1 MPKKVDIP
9 VVIKPTAYYKML
21 VHVLRFGSKVK
32 DPNQCKE
39 VMGGLIGHIKNKE
52 GNEVLIIE
60 DAIPV
65 SHGGAIEVRY
75 SPEQL
80 GDFAEI
86 DSRVFEE
93 HGEEGWF
100 SCGWY
105 HSHPGLSPFFS
116 GTDIMNQLFWQ
127 AKNPAGVGLVFDHVY
142 LDKPGDLGFKAFRLD
157 DASKSRNT
165 GYHEVPVTVE
175 PPNDISYYNRI
186 MELIDGIYTK
196 QIPIMELNET
206 TNFFEDVFIPEKESL
221 MIKKPE
227 LDQNHLINSLKTGM
241 GNFLE
246 LSITPLIILLNSW
259 SQEILKKTFFNNTQM
274 RQDLEELKV
283 NLTNGMIDI
292 QKSFN
297 YSLHDELE
305 KLDIFIDDRLDVL
318 EEKQENLREF
328 FKNFEKK
335 LISLTENTL
344 EESKTHIITEYLK
357 QIENLTANLD
367 NVNKKNAAIITDLGK
382 SNIALQEA
390 SKILEPS
397 KIRIVGSLEERYD
410 TIADNTKK
418 KLKNTEKNF
427 ENLEKESKKLLDDL
441 KAAILVLEGSKEPI
455 LNKIE
460 RLEDD
465 KKNLLE
471 KIKEL
476 KLTND
481 KLSERLKKFEEGGEN
496 DK

>member
-1 MPKKVDIP
+1 MPKNEDIP
-9 VVIKPTAYYKML
+9 VVIEPTAYYKML
-21 VHVLRFGSKVK
+21 LHVLRFGSNVK

-39 VMGGLIGHIKNKE
+39 VMGGLIGHIKKKE

-127 AKNPAGVGLVFDHVY
+127 AKNPAGVGLVFDHKY

-157 DASKSRNT
+157 DPSKSRNT

-175 PPNDISYYNRI
+175 PPDDISYYHNI
-186 MELIDGIYTK
+186 IELIDGVYTK

-206 TNFFEDVFIPEKESL
+206 TNFFEDVFIPEKDSL

-227 LDQNHLINSLKTGM
+227 LDLNHLINSLKTGM

-246 LSITPLIILLNSW
+246 LSLTPLFILLNSW

-274 RQDLEELKV
+274 RQDLEDLKL
-283 NLTNGMIDI
+283 NLSSGMIDI
-292 QKSFN
+292 QKTFN

-305 KLDIFIDDRLDVL
+305 KLDIFIDDKLDIL
-318 EEKQENLREF
+318 EEKQENLTEF
-328 FKNFEKK
+328 MKEFKEK
-335 LISLTENTL
+335 LITLTQNTL
-344 EESKTHIITEYLK
+344 EEFKTPIFTEILK
-357 QIENLTANLD
+357 QIENSTANLD
-367 NVNKKNAAIITDLGK
+367 SINRKNVEIFKDLEKNT
-382 SNIALQEA
+382 IALQEA

-397 KIRIVGSLEERYD
+397 KIRIIGSLEERCEK
-410 TIADNTKK
+410 ISENTKK

-427 ENLEKESKKLLDDL
+427 DNLEKESKKLLDDL

-481 KLSERLKKFEEGGEN
+481 KLLEKVKTIEGGGE
-496 DK
+496 K

>member
-1 MPKKVDIP
+1 MPKNVDIP

-21 VHVLRFGSKVK
+21 LHVLRFGSKVK

-39 VMGGLIGHIKNKE
+39 VMGGLIGHIEKKE
-52 GNEVLIIE
+52 EKEILIIE

-86 DSRVFEE
+86 DNRVFEE
-93 HGEEGWF
+93 HGEQGWF

-142 LDKPGDLGFKAFRLD
+142 LDNPGDLGFKAFRLD
-157 DASKSRNT
+157 DPSKSRNT
-165 GYHEVPVTVE
+165 SYHEVPATVE
-175 PPNDISYYNRI
+175 PPDEVSYYNKI
-186 MELIDGIYTK
+186 IDLVDGVYTK

-206 TNFFEDVFIPEKESL
+206 TNFFEDVFIPTKESL

-227 LDQNHLINSLKTGM
+227 LDVNQLINSLKTGM

-246 LSITPLIILLNSW
+246 LSLTPLIVLLNSW
-259 SQEILKKTFFNNTQM
+259 SQETLKKTFFNNSQM
-274 RQDLEELKV
+274 RQDLEDLKTS
-283 NLTNGMIDI
+283 LTSGMMDI

-318 EEKQENLREF
+318 EEKQEKVGDFIKEF
-328 FKNFEKK
+328 KEKMITLTQSTFEQSQTP
-335 LISLTENTL
+335 ILTENFKAL
-344 EESKTHIITEYLK
+344 
-357 QIENLTANLD
+357 ENLTSNLD
-367 NVNKKNAAIITDLGK
+367 IMNKKNVSVIKDLEK
-382 SNIALQEA
+382 SNVLLQEA

-397 KIRIVGSLEERYD
+397 KIRIVGSLEERYEK
-410 TIADNTKK
+410 ISDNAKK

-427 ENLEKESKKLLDDL
+427 ENLEKDSKKLLADL

-460 RLEDD
+460 RLEVD

-476 KLTND
+476 KTTNED
-481 KLSERLKKFEEGGEN
+481 LLKKVKTLEEGGV
-496 DK
+496 K

>member
-1 MPKKVDIP
+1 MPKNVDIP

-21 VHVLRFGSKVK
+21 LHVLRFGSKVK

-39 VMGGLIGHIKNKE
+39 VMGGLIGHIEKKE
-52 GNEVLIIE
+52 GNDTLFIE
-60 DAIPV
+60 DVIPV

-86 DSRVFEE
+86 DNRVFEE

-157 DASKSRNT
+157 DPSKSRNT
-165 GYHEVPVTVE
+165 GYHEVPATVE
-175 PPNDISYYNRI
+175 PPDGISYYSKI
-186 MELIDGIYTK
+186 IDLVDGVYTK

-206 TNFFEDVFIPEKESL
+206 TNFFEDVSIPTKESL

-227 LDQNHLINSLKTGM
+227 LDENQLINSLKTGM

-246 LSITPLIILLNSW
+246 LSLTPLIGLLNSW
-259 SQEILKKTFFNNTQM
+259 SQEILKKTFFNNSQM
-274 RQDLEELKV
+274 RQDLEDLKLS
-283 NLTNGMIDI
+283 LTHGMMDI

-318 EEKQENLREF
+318 EEKQENLRDFIKEF
-328 FKNFEKK
+328 KEKV
-335 LISLTENTL
+335 ISLTQNTI
-344 EESKTHIITEYLK
+344 EKSKTPIITDNLK
-357 QIENLTANLD
+357 ELENLTSNLE
-367 NVNKKNAAIITDLGK
+367 NLNKKNVTVIKELEK
-382 SNIALQEA
+382 SNVILQEA

-397 KIRIVGSLEERYD
+397 KIRIVGSLEEHYEK
-410 TIADNTKK
+410 ISDNANK

-427 ENLEKESKKLLDDL
+427 ENLENDSKKLLADL

-476 KLTND
+476 KTTND
-481 KLSERLKKFEEGGEN
+481 ELLKKVKKLEEGGV
-496 DK
+496 K

>member
-1 MPKKVDIP
+1 MPKSEDIP
-9 VVIKPTAYYKML
+9 VVIKPTAYYKMII
-21 VHVLRFGSKVK
+21 HVLRFGSKVK

-39 VMGGLIGHIKNKE
+39 VMGGLIGHIEKKE
-52 GNEVLIIE
+52 GKDLLIIE
-60 DAIPV
+60 DVVPV

-86 DSRVFEE
+86 DNRVFEE

-157 DASKSRNT
+157 DPSKSRST
-165 GYHEVPVTVE
+165 GYHEVPTTVE
-175 PPNDISYYNRI
+175 PPDDISYFNKI
-186 MELIDGIYTK
+186 IDLINGVYTK

-227 LDQNHLINSLKTGM
+227 LDPSQLVNSMKAGL
-241 GNFLE
+241 GNLLE
-246 LSITPLIILLNSW
+246 LSLTPLIILLNSW

-274 RQDLEELKV
+274 RQDLEELKL

-305 KLDIFIDDRLDVL
+305 RLDIFIDDRLDVL
-318 EEKQENLREF
+318 EEKQEDLKEF
-328 FKNFEKK
+328 INGFKEQI
-335 LISLTENTL
+335 ISLTKSTL
-344 EESKTHIITEYLK
+344 EESKTPILTEYLK
-357 QIENLTANLD
+357 QIETLTSNLD
-367 NVNKKNAAIITDLGK
+367 SINKKNATIIEELEKG
-382 SNIALQEA
+382 NVILQDS

-397 KIRIVGSLEERYD
+397 KVRIIGRLEERYEK
-410 TIADNTKK
+410 ISDNTKK

-427 ENLEKESKKLLDDL
+427 ENLAKESKKLLDDL

-460 RLEDD
+460 RLEED

-476 KLTND
+476 KITND
-481 KLSERLKKFEEGGEN
+481 KLLERIKKVEQG
-496 DK
+496 

>member
-1 MPKKVDIP
+1 MPKNQDVP
-9 VVIKPTAYYKML
+9 VVVKPTAYYKML
-21 VHVLRFGSKVK
+21 IHVLRFGSKVK

-39 VMGGLIGHIKNKE
+39 VMGGLIGHVKKND
-52 GNEVLIIE
+52 GNELLIIE

-86 DSRVFEE
+86 DNRVFEE

-142 LDKPGDLGFKAFRLD
+142 LDNPGDLGFRAFRLD
-157 DASKSRNT
+157 DPSKSRNT
-165 GYHEVPVTVE
+165 SYHEVRVTVE
-175 PPNDISYYNRI
+175 PPNDNSYFNKI
-186 MELIDGIYTK
+186 IDLIDGVYTK

-206 TNFFEDVFIPEKESL
+206 TNFFEDVFIPEKDSL

-227 LDQNHLINSLKTGM
+227 LDLSNLLNALKVGM

-246 LSITPLIILLNSW
+246 LSLTPLIILLNSW

-283 NLTNGMIDI
+283 NLTNGMINI

-318 EEKQENLREF
+318 EEKQENLKEYIKEF
-328 FKNFEKK
+328 KEKI
-335 LISLTENTL
+335 ISLTKSTL
-344 EESKTHIITEYLK
+344 EEYKTPIITENLK
-357 QIENLTANLD
+357 QIENSTSNLD
-367 NVNKKNAAIITDLGK
+367 SINKKNAAVITDLEK
-382 SNIALQEA
+382 SNVTLQEA
-390 SKILEPS
+390 FKILEPS
-397 KIRIVGSLEERYD
+397 KIRIVGSLEERYEK
-410 TIADNTKK
+410 ISDNAKK
-418 KLKNTEKNF
+418 KLKNTERSF
-427 ENLEKESKKLLDDL
+427 DNLEKESKKLLDDL

-460 RLEDD
+460 RLEED

-476 KLTND
+476 KTTND
-481 KLSERLKKFEEGGEN
+481 GLLEKIKTLEKGEA
-496 DK
+496 K

>member
-1 MPKKVDIP
+1 MPKNQDVP
-9 VVIKPTAYYKML
+9 VVVKPTAYYKML
-21 VHVLRFGSKVK
+21 IHVLRFGSKVK

-39 VMGGLIGHIKNKE
+39 VMGGLIGHVKKND
-52 GNEVLIIE
+52 GNELLIIE

-86 DSRVFEE
+86 DNRVFEE

-142 LDKPGDLGFKAFRLD
+142 LDNPGDLGFRAFRLD
-157 DASKSRNT
+157 DPSKSRNT
-165 GYHEVPVTVE
+165 SYHEVRVTVE
-175 PPNDISYYNRI
+175 PPNDNSYFNKI
-186 MELIDGIYTK
+186 IDLIDGVYTK

-206 TNFFEDVFIPEKESL
+206 TNFFEDVFIPEKDSL

-227 LDQNHLINSLKTGM
+227 LDL
-241 GNFLE
+241 
-246 LSITPLIILLNSW
+246 ILLNSW

-283 NLTNGMIDI
+283 NLTNGMINI

-318 EEKQENLREF
+318 EEKQENLKEYIKEF
-328 FKNFEKK
+328 KEKI
-335 LISLTENTL
+335 ISLTKSTL
-344 EESKTHIITEYLK
+344 EEYKTPIITENLK
-357 QIENLTANLD
+357 QIENSTSNLD
-367 NVNKKNAAIITDLGK
+367 SINKKNAAVITDLEK
-382 SNIALQEA
+382 SNVTLQEA
-390 SKILEPS
+390 FKILEPS
-397 KIRIVGSLEERYD
+397 KIRIVGSLEERYEK
-410 TIADNTKK
+410 ISDNAKK
-418 KLKNTEKNF
+418 KLKNTERSF
-427 ENLEKESKKLLDDL
+427 DNLEKESKKLLDDL

-460 RLEDD
+460 RLEED

-476 KLTND
+476 KTTND
-481 KLSERLKKFEEGGEN
+481 GLLEKIKTLEKGEA
-496 DK
+496 K